1 MVPWSSFSAGLF
13 AICPSPIIH
22 LLHYRHCLQF
32 VLGRLWYQGEM
43 KKNNKGFGLYKW
55 REGRLGLGLFQ
66 TALRKCLERRG
77 LGGGGGMQKHF
88 FYWLTQASNSHPKQ
102 SQNAIQHNID
112 SGPRAALKWKEPA
125 TLLKIAICSGRE
137 NIRKSAHYGP
147 PDFLKQAL
155 STPKD
160 PPVAKQ
166 SVLSLG
172 ISVSMGM

>member
-1 MVPWSSFSAGLF
+1 MARRP
-13 AICPSPIIH
+13 
-22 LLHYRHCLQF
+22 
-32 VLGRLWYQGEM
+32 
-43 KKNNKGFGLYKW
+43 FGAW
-55 REGRLGLGLFQ
+55 VISNSTTEVFGATGI
-66 TALRKCLERRG
+66 
-77 LGGGGGMQKHF
+77 GGGGGMQKHF

-112 SGPRAALKWKEPA
+112 SGPRAALKWEEPA
-125 TLLKIAICSGRE
+125 TLLKTAICSGRE

-147 PDFLKQAL
+147 PDFLQQAL

>member
-1 MVPWSSFSAGLF
+1 MARRPFW
-13 AICPSPIIH
+13 
-22 LLHYRHCLQF
+22 
-32 VLGRLWYQGEM
+32 
-43 KKNNKGFGLYKW
+43 
-55 REGRLGLGLFQ
+55 GLGYFKQ
-66 TALRKCLERRG
+66 HYG
-77 LGGGGGMQKHF
+77 SVWSDGDWGGGGMQKHF

-102 SQNAIQHNID
+102 SQKGIQHNID
-112 SGPRAALKWKEPA
+112 SGPRAALKWEEPA
-125 TLLKIAICSGRE
+125 TLLKTAICSGRE

>member
-1 MVPWSSFSAGLF
+1 MIP
-13 AICPSPIIH
+13 
-22 LLHYRHCLQF
+22 R
-32 VLGRLWYQGEM
+32 RNE
-43 KKNNKGFGLYKW
+43 KKQQRFWVVQMARRPFGAW
-55 REGRLGLGLFQ
+55 VISNSTTEVFGATGI
-66 TALRKCLERRG
+66 
-77 LGGGGGMQKHF
+77 GGGGGMQKHF